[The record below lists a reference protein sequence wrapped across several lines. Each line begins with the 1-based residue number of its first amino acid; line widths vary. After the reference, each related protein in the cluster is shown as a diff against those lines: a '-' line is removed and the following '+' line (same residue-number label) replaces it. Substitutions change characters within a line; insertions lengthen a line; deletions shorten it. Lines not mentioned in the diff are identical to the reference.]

1 LLPVDGEG
9 APERLFVLELADG
22 EIGVPAEAFQVLGL
36 RRLEV
41 GLLEAADREDEDLQA
56 ESLGQE

>member
-1 LLPVDGEG
+1 VVAIGEG